1 MSKSTPAATWADFAQ
16 QFGDAVTRAR
26 EARGLSQDQMIGL
39 TGLSRQTYQRV
50 ERGALPASNVA
61 NPTFRT
67 LLAIACAL
75 EVELGELIPPV
86 DCKMIHAE
94 AASSGKRAVR
104 PRGEGRSMDG
114 RGASAGGTGS
124 AFRDSANVRSYR
136 PPSSGGA
143 SEVSRSE
150 SGPWHEKSGVRFP
163 M

>member
-26 EARGLSQDQMIGL
+26 EARGWSQDQMIGL

-75 EVELGELIPPV
+75 EVDLGELIPPI
-86 DCKMIHAE
+86 DCKMIHTE
-94 AASSGKRAVR
+94 AANSGKRAVR
-104 PRGEGRSMDG
+104 PRGERRATDG
-114 RGASAGGTGS
+114 RGASTNSTGS
-124 AFRDSANVRSYR
+124 ASENSANVRPSVR
-136 PPSSGGA
+136 PSGGGAADA
-143 SEVSRSE
+143 SQSE
-150 SGPWHEKSGVRFP
+150 SGPWHEKFGVRFP